1 MDGLYIEKKEFSNAV
16 GKNLETYP
24 FLMPYAT
31 TASITNQSLNV
42 YMNRFTQFIQ
52 FLTNTYHQ
60 TITCLDD
67 FRKVT
72 IQHINTFINEN
83 TDSSSTKKSKYYALN
98 SLFGYLTN
106 TDIIKDNPMDSI
118 EIPKVENNTK
128 LDYLSS
134 REVKSILRFLE
145 KESRAANTSTRQLLT
160 RRDLVLFSLALNT
173 GLKPSLLLDINIE
186 NVQDKKLIVLD
197 MDIKLDKQTKEYL
210 DQYLAFLNLDTGPL
224 FLGQN
229 KKRLTVRAY
238 EKILDSYEDI
248 IKRKVNPQLI
258 RATFAHNALQANKSP
273 IIVAK
278 QMGISPVT
286 LVSRYLSK

>member
-1 MDGLYIEKKEFSNAV
+1 MDGLYIEEKQFTSAV

-31 TASITNQSLNV
+31 AARITNQSLNV
-42 YMNRFTQFIQ
+42 YMNRFSQFIQ
-52 FLTNTYHQ
+52 FLTNKYQ
-60 TITCLDD
+60 ETITCLDD

-72 IQHINTFINEN
+72 FQHINTFINEN
-83 TDSSSTKKSKYYALN
+83 SDSNSTKKSKYYALN
-98 SLFGYLTN
+98 SLFGYLSN
-106 TDIIKDNPMDSI
+106 TEVIKDNPMESI
-118 EIPKVENNTK
+118 AIPKVENNTK

-134 REVKSILRFLE
+134 REVKAILRFLE
-145 KESRAANTSTRQLLT
+145 KELRAANTATRQLLT
-160 RRDLVLFSLALNT
+160 KRDLVLFSLALNT

-186 NVQDKKLIVLD
+186 NVQDKKLVVQD

-210 DQYLAFLNLDTGPL
+210 DQYVSFLDLETGPL

-238 EKILDSYEDI
+238 EKILDSYEEI

-258 RATFAHNALQANKSP
+258 RATFAHNALNANKSP

-286 LVSRYLSK
+286 LVSRYLTK